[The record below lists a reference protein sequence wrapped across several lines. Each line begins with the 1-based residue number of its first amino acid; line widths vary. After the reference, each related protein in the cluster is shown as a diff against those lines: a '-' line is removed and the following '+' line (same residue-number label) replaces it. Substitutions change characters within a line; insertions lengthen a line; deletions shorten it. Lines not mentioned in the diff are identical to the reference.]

1 MFCCPS
7 LYLFHCSN
15 HKPFVQLVAY
25 SVCWSLA
32 VLQELRQLSVAFISA
47 ARFLLPLDLIIVPS
61 MAVGP
66 TCLILQSLSWVSCL
80 PGKLPTLSTWPSF
93 LSPFIPLKI
102 LSETNTAHFAN
113 SQINLNTHFT
123 LPPIHLY
130 LSSFISLSLLHF
142 KCKTSD
148 QLTKN

>member
-1 MFCCPS
+1 MFCCPL
-7 LYLFHCSN
+7 LYLFRSGN
-15 HKPFVQLVAY
+15 HKPFVQLVAR
-25 SVCWSLA
+25 SVRWSLA

-47 ARFLLPLDLIIVPS
+47 ARFLLPLDLITVP
-61 MAVGP
+61 MAVGLI
-66 TCLILQSLSWVSCL
+66 CLILQSFSCVSCL

-93 LSPFIPLKI
+93 LPPFIPLKI
-102 LSETNTAHFAN
+102 LPEANTAHFAN

>member
-102 LSETNTAHFAN
+102 LSETNTAHFVN

-130 LSSFISLSLLHF
+130 LSSFISLSVLHF